1 MSTHEVDEISLKWVK
16 PNRVFGP
23 PRMVLDQL
31 LVVRGEAIPPGFRT
45 DGATLPFFVR
55 PYLSNYGPYL
65 KAAIYH
71 DYLLFCEVDRRQC
84 AHEFKAALKDEGMPS
99 WLTNFFFGAVRL
111 NDHFV
116 AVKEWFKNV
125 VVR

>member
-1 MSTHEVDEISLKWVK
+1 MTIQVEADEVFLKWVK

-55 PYLSNYGPYL
+55 PYFSNYGPYL

-71 DYLLFCEVDRRQC
+71 DWLLYNKVERRTA
-84 AHEFKAALKDEGMPS
+84 AHGFKAALKDEGMPE
-99 WLTNFFFGAVRL
+99 WLTNGFFAAVRL
-111 NDHFV
+111 NDHLV
-116 AVKEWFKNV
+116 ALKNLFT
-125 VVR
+125 R